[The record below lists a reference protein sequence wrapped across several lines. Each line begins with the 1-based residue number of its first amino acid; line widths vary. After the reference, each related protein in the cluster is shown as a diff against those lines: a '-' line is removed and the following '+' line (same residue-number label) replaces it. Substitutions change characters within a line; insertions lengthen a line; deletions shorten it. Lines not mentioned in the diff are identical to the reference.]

1 MDMQKNPMV
10 KTEEE
15 LLAVRRRFE
24 QFVAVQKRRACC
36 EPALG
41 AGDLEHLPGKNIL
54 ELACQ
59 AMDGMPFRH
68 YATISPVF
76 S

>member
-1 MDMQKNPMV
+1 MV
-10 KTEEE
+10 KTEEK
-15 LLAVRRRFE
+15 LFAVRGRFE
-24 QFVAVQKRRACC
+24 QFMAVQKRCARS
-36 EPALG
+36 ETALR
-41 AGDLEHLPGKNIL
+41 AGDLQHVAGENIL
-54 ELACQ
+54 ELTCQ